1 MQVQPHNLNLGGSMT
16 RSDAE
21 IVARNVRAK
30 CLRLSWPEL
39 VDFWEQ
45 VITELEAVYES
56 VAPGSTSAT
65 VSGNSGLKERLT
77 AVLMKLV
84 GREQLNLSHQ

>member
-1 MQVQPHNLNLGGSMT
+1 MT

-45 VITELEAVYES
+45 IIADLEVAYKSTVKES
-56 VAPGSTSAT
+56 VAHGSTSVAT
-65 VSGNSGLKERLT
+65 SGNPRLKESLT
-77 AVLMKLV
+77 AVLARLV
-84 GREQLNLSHQ
+84 GREQLNLWGD